1 MKIMEISTNENSK
14 TVRIKDLN
22 STKAKV
28 LYAFYFIVFTSIVLF
43 YGKYI
48 LLEFSNFLSINFIV
62 SFFFLVLLAFLL
74 LYFAAAYRM
83 FNKIYSYEEI
93 IIDNKTLTIK
103 EYEFFKVQYQIF
115 ELDKIHNYRYL
126 DIPEASE
133 HPLHGKSIDYTGF
146 GVQENVIRNVHGSKK
161 LAFDYEGKVIT
172 FGEFAFSWDYEEL
185 ADLIF
190 EISNVQLI
198 HIESSELNQ

>member
-22 STKAKV
+22 STKVKV
-28 LYAFYFIVFTSIVLF
+28 LYAFYFIIFTSVVLF
-43 YGKYI
+43 FGGLI
-48 LLEFSNFLSINFIV
+48 LENSISIFNIGFLFL
-62 SFFFLVLLAFLL
+62 LVLVS

-93 IIDNKTLTIK
+93 IIDSKTLTIK

>member
-1 MKIMEISTNENSK
+1 MEISTNENSK

-22 STKAKV
+22 STKVKV
-28 LYAFYFIVFTSIVLF
+28 LYAFYFIIFTSVVLF
-43 YGKYI
+43 FGGLI
-48 LLEFSNFLSINFIV
+48 LENSISIFNIGFLFL
-62 SFFFLVLLAFLL
+62 LVLVS

-93 IIDNKTLTIK
+93 IIDSKTLTIK

>member
-1 MKIMEISTNENSK
+1 MEIRTNENSK

-22 STKAKV
+22 STKVKV

-43 YGKYI
+43 FGGLI
-48 LLEFSNFLSINFIV
+48 LETTF
-62 SFFFLVLLAFLL
+62 SFFNIGFIILIVLVS

-93 IIDNKTLTIK
+93 IIDSKTLTIK
-103 EYEFFKVQYQIF
+103 EYKFFKVQYQIF

-126 DIPEASE
+126 DIPVASD

-185 ADLIF
+185 ANLIF
-190 EISNVQLI
+190 EISNIQLI
-198 HIESSELNQ
+198 KSESSELNP

>member
-1 MKIMEISTNENSK
+1 MEISTNENSK

-22 STKAKV
+22 STKVKV
-28 LYAFYFIVFTSIVLF
+28 LYAFYFIIFTSVVLF
-43 YGKYI
+43 FGGLI
-48 LLEFSNFLSINFIV
+48 LENSISIFNIGFLFL
-62 SFFFLVLLAFLL
+62 LVLVS

-93 IIDNKTLTIK
+93 IIDSKTLTIK

-198 HIESSELNQ
+198 HIETSELNQ